1 MFYFLQII
9 ELKNRKGQFIFLRE
23 SDENLTFINENQYT
37 TISKDDFKNEE
48 VTELYE
54 TVKLFGRTKIKRILR
69 ATSAKLQNN

>member
-23 SDENLTFINENQYT
+23 SGENLTFINENQYT
-37 TISKDDFKNEE
+37 TISKDDFKSEE